1 MYQIAVSEDAK
12 ELMSDHLPDKPPS
25 VQPAPDF
32 AALLSGSRLRLRG
45 RSAFFATLLLHTDI
59 QPSQE
64 VKTAATDGDRVF
76 LNPQAAALLPAAEL
90 DALLLHEVLHAALS
104 HVARRGPR
112 EKKRWNK
119 SADLIV
125 NGMVAQAGL
134 PVAEDAARD
143 GHLETLS
150 VEEVYAALEHS
161 PDDDDEGQQGE
172 DGEGDLLDGPPSD
185 AAPGNGPAQ
194 KPGDTARRWKGT
206 LEQARAAESLSGRG
220 TSTLGMHRELA
231 RLAPARLDWKSQLW
245 RFLAR
250 TPVDF
255 GGFDRRFVGRG
266 LYLEALDDE
275 SLKALIAV
283 DTSGS
288 VDDAAVKALVAEVQ
302 GILGAYPH
310 VRAELYYADTE
321 AYGPFALS
329 AGSDIPPPQGGGGTD
344 FRPVFGKVEEHSPDL
359 LVYLTDGYG
368 DFPETPP
375 RVPTLWVVPPGGL
388 EDEGFPFGEVL
399 RLEDG

>member
-1 MYQIAVSEDAK
+1 
-12 ELMSDHLPDKPPS
+12 MSDKPVPS
-25 VQPAPDF
+25 PPTPDF

-45 RSAFFATLLLHTDI
+45 KSAFFATLLLHTDV

-64 VKTAATDGDRVF
+64 VALAATDGNRVY
-76 LNPQAAALLPAAEL
+76 LNPGAAALLAPTEL
-90 DALLLHEVLHAALS
+90 DGLLLHEVLHAALS
-104 HVARRGPR
+104 HVGRRGPR
-112 EKKRWNK
+112 DRKHWNRA
-119 SADLIV
+119 ADLIV

-134 PVAEDAARD
+134 PVTEGTARD

-150 VEEVYAALEHS
+150 VEEVYAALERAEE
-161 PDDDDEGQQGE
+161 DQQVEGE
-172 DGEGDLLDGPPSD
+172 TGDLLDGPPSD
-185 AAPGNGPAQ
+185 APPSSARSGQ
-194 KPGDTARRWKGT
+194 KPSDVSKRWKGT
-206 LEQARAAESLSGRG
+206 LEQARAAQSMSGKG
-220 TSTLGMHRELA
+220 ADPLGLHRELA

-275 SLKALIAV
+275 SLSALIAV

-288 VDDAAVKALVAEVQ
+288 VDDEAVKALVAEVQ

-321 AYGPFALS
+321 AYGPYPLS
-329 AGSDIPPPQGGGGTD
+329 AGSEIPPAQGGGGTD
-344 FRPVFGKVEEHSPDL
+344 FRPVFGKVEEHNPDL

-368 DFPETPP
+368 DFPEMPP

-388 EDEGFPFGEVL
+388 EDAGFPFGEVL
-399 RLEDG
+399 RLEEG

>member
-1 MYQIAVSEDAK
+1 MT
-12 ELMSDHLPDKPPS
+12 DKPQPS
-25 VQPAPDF
+25 PPTPDF

-45 RSAFFATLLLHTDI
+45 RSAFFATLLLHTDV
-59 QPSQE
+59 QPSAE
-64 VKTAATDGDRVF
+64 VELAATDGDRVY
-76 LNPQAAALLPAAEL
+76 LNPQAAAGLAPAEL
-90 DALLLHEVLHAALS
+90 DGLLLHEVLHAALS
-104 HVARRGPR
+104 HVQRRGPR
-112 EKKRWNK
+112 EKGRWNRA
-119 SADLIV
+119 ADLIV

-134 PVAEDAARD
+134 PVGDDVPRD
-143 GHLETLS
+143 DHMETLS

-161 PDDDDEGQQGE
+161 PEPEPQPEG
-172 DGEGDLLDGPPSD
+172 GDLLDGPPSD
-185 AAPGNGPAQ
+185 APPGQGPPNASQ
-194 KPGDTARRWKGT
+194 TARRWKGT
-206 LEQARAAESLSGRG
+206 LEQARAAESLTGQG
-220 TSTLGMHRELA
+220 ADPLGLHRELA

-275 SLKALIAV
+275 SLHALIAV

-321 AYGPFALS
+321 AYGPFTLT
-329 AGSDIPPPQGGGGTD
+329 AGSEIPPPHGGGGTD
-344 FRPVFGKVEEHSPDL
+344 FRPVFGKVADHEPDL

-368 DFPETPP
+368 TFPEMPP

-399 RLEDG
+399 RLEEG

>member
-1 MYQIAVSEDAK
+1 
-12 ELMSDHLPDKPPS
+12 MSDKPVPS
-25 VQPAPDF
+25 PPTPDF

-45 RSAFFATLLLHTDI
+45 RSAFFATLLLHTDV
-59 QPSQE
+59 QPSQK
-64 VKTAATDGDRVF
+64 VALAATDGDRVY
-76 LNPQAAALLPAAEL
+76 LNPGAAALLAPDEL
-90 DALLLHEVLHAALS
+90 DGLLLHEVLHAALS
-104 HVARRGPR
+104 HVGRRGPR
-112 EKKRWNK
+112 DRKHWNRA
-119 SADLIV
+119 ADLIV

-134 PVAEDAARD
+134 PVTEGTARD

-150 VEEVYAALEHS
+150 VEDVYAALERAEE
-161 PDDDDEGQQGE
+161 DQQGE
-172 DGEGDLLDGPPSD
+172 GETDDLLDGPPSD
-185 AAPGNGPAQ
+185 APPSSTRSGQ
-194 KPGDTARRWKGT
+194 KPSDVSKRWKGT
-206 LEQARAAESLSGRG
+206 LEQARAAQSMSGKG
-220 TSTLGMHRELA
+220 ADPLGLHRELV

-275 SLKALIAV
+275 SLSVLIAV

-288 VDDAAVKALVAEVQ
+288 VDDEAVKALVAEVQ

-310 VRAELYYADTE
+310 VRAELYYADTK
-321 AYGPFALS
+321 AYGPYPLS
-329 AGSDIPPPQGGGGTD
+329 AGSEIPPAQGGGGTD
-344 FRPVFGKVEEHSPDL
+344 FRPVFGKVEEHNPDL

-368 DFPETPP
+368 DFPKMPP

-388 EDEGFPFGEVL
+388 EDAGFPFGEVL
-399 RLEDG
+399 RLEEG